1 MSGLGWLLGVP
12 AALRNPDKMHG
23 LDFTSCCWLL
33 GVPAAIRKRACQGI
47 ACVRACQGIACVRAC
62 QGITCVRA
70 CRCMHAYVSEC
81 VLSCGLVVWSPLT

>member
-1 MSGLGWLLGVP
+1 MCVCVKVVLCV
-12 AALRNPDKMHG
+12 
-23 LDFTSCCWLL
+23 C
-33 GVPAAIRKRACQGI
+33 V
-47 ACVRACQGIACVRAC
+47 CVRAKVLRVCLCRGTVYVCVKVVLCVCQGIACVRAC